1 MIRLKSLPK
10 IGALSINYFNYFTEI
25 EETFIRRRAKNLFLS
40 PLDWALMETWQERGI
55 PLHIVIRAVEQV
67 FDNFDKN
74 PGPRTIKGLMFCRE
88 EVEAQYEEWLK
99 AQAGKPTETSESA
112 LFNVVEIQDHLHG
125 LAASLRLNKN
135 PALAEDIERAS
146 VRLLEIAGN
155 VNDNSEQLDL
165 SLKDVETLLDEALLA
180 RSDKKVFDA
189 IKKDTDKELRPYKST
204 MPAESYDAT
213 HRLMLLKRLREEE
226 NIPRLSLFYL

>member
-1 MIRLKSLPK
+1 M
-10 IGALSINYFNYFTEI
+10 NYFNYFTEI

-40 PLDWALMETWQERGI
+40 PLDWALMETWQEQGV
-55 PLHIVIRAVEQV
+55 PLHVVIRAVEQV

-99 AQAGKPTETSESA
+99 AQAGKPDEAASA
-112 LFNVVEIQDHLHG
+112 SVGELDTAEIRDHLVG
-125 LAASLRLNKN
+125 LVAALRLNAN
-135 PALAEDIERAS
+135 PELAEAIDRAC
-146 VRLLEIAGN
+146 VRLTEVAEK
-155 VNDNSEQLDL
+155 VNDNLEQVDL
-165 SLKDVETLLDEALLA
+165 SLKDVESLLDDALLVKSPFFEVA
-180 RSDKKVFDA
+180 KKQ
-189 IKKDTDKELRPYKST
+189 TDKELKPYKST
-204 MPAESYDAT
+204 MDAEAYKNT

>member
-1 MIRLKSLPK
+1 MLDTRL
-10 IGALSINYFNYFTEI
+10 NYFNYFTEI

-40 PLDWALMETWQERGI
+40 PLDWALMETWQEQGI
-55 PLHIVIRAVEQV
+55 PLHVVIRAVEQV

-99 AQAGKPTETSESA
+99 AQAGKPYEDGATATAALNVSE
-112 LFNVVEIQDHLHG
+112 IRDHLHG
-125 LAASLRLNKN
+125 LVAALKMNNS
-135 PALAEDIERAS
+135 PPISEDIDRAC
-146 VRLLEIAGN
+146 VRLTEIADN
-155 VNDNSEQLDL
+155 TNDNLEQIDL
-165 SLKDVETLLDEALLA
+165 SLKDVESLLDEALL
-180 RSDKKVFDA
+180 SKTDKTIFDTV
-189 IKKDTDKELRPYKST
+189 KKEIDKELRPYKST
-204 MPAESYDAT
+204 MPAESYNNT

>member
-1 MIRLKSLPK
+1 
-10 IGALSINYFNYFTEI
+10 
-25 EETFIRRRAKNLFLS
+25 
-40 PLDWALMETWQERGI
+40 METWQEGGV

-99 AQAGKPTETSESA
+99 AQAGKSSEERGEHSSA
-112 LFNVVEIQDHLHG
+112 FSGDDIRDHLHG
-125 LAASLRLNKN
+125 LAAALKLNSN
-135 PALAEDIERAS
+135 PTLFEDIERAC
-146 VRLLEIAGN
+146 VRLVEIADN
-155 VNDNSEQLDL
+155 VNHNLEQVDM
-165 SLKDVETLLDEALLA
+165 SLKDVESLLDEALLSKTD
-180 RSDKKVFDA
+180 RSKFDIFKKE
-189 IKKDTDKELRPYKST
+189 TDKELRPYRST
-204 MPAESYDAT
+204 MDAAAYSST